1 MMHDDKQ
8 PLLPFT
14 TAHQYSDDENDSEDS
29 VNSNPHT
36 SISLQRI
43 TRDEM
48 KHPAQHSSINSTD
61 IKNSDNGSVQFDY
74 YNMEQSLIVSRFQY
88 IENDAWRYRLR
99 WAYVDHFIER
109 QWQSLFLREGALAP
123 HPDEKRAVCRS
134 APL

>member
-1 MMHDDKQ
+1 MHDDKQ

-61 IKNSDNGSVQFDY
+61 IKNSDNGFSAIRLLQHGAKLNCQSVP
-74 YNMEQSLIVSRFQY
+74 I
-88 IENDAWRYRLR
+88 YR
-99 WAYVDHFIER
+99 
-109 QWQSLFLREGALAP
+109 
-123 HPDEKRAVCRS
+123 K
-134 APL
+134 